1 MELFTQKTDT
11 KLLKLWVCDPP
22 SGKKHTPDP
31 EPRVNKAQ
39 DPRSGSATMIKSTVV
54 VEERGPRE
62 MGGGGIYSSTPT

>member
-11 KLLKLWVCDPP
+11 KLLKLWVCDPL

-31 EPRVNKAQ
+31 EPRAQ